1 MAKKALKTKFENV
14 ETLIAADIVIK
25 GNLSTEKSLRIDG
38 KLIGGIDKALGVI
51 VGESAVIEG
60 NITADAVL
68 VGGTIKGNITAAD
81 GIEILPNAKVIG
93 DIKTN
98 ILSIGEGA
106 VFEGASSMIT
116 GSHKPSDKQQEVIKF
131 K

>member
-14 ETLIAADIVIK
+14 ETLIASDIIVK
-25 GNLSTEKSLRIDG
+25 GSLFTEKSLRIDG
-38 KLIGGIDKALGVI
+38 KLFGGIENASGVI
-51 VGESAVIEG
+51 IGELAVIEG
-60 NITADAVL
+60 DINAHAVL
-68 VGGTIKGNITAAD
+68 VGGVVKGNITAID

-106 VFEGASSMIT
+106 VFEGASSMINEKEE
-116 GSHKPSDKQQEVIKF
+116 GAKKK
-131 K
+131 